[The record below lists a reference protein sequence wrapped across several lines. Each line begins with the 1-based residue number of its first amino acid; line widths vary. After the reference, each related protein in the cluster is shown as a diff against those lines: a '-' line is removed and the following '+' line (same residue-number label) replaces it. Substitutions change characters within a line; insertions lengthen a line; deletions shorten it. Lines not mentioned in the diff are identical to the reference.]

1 MGVTNMLKLLIV
13 DDDDG
18 MRGLMKKRL
27 STTYEI
33 IETGHPTQAVELALA
48 HRPDAILMDLTMPTL
63 SGFELCRGLHD
74 LSYTSRIPIFVVS
87 GESDTRCRE
96 HCVQLGAVD
105 YFLKPVDFTRL
116 EKRLLEE
123 FERQR
128 PERRRSVRVQMKV
141 VLQLHGVDIHRE
153 EFQELTSTDNVSVDG
168 FLCQCSA
175 ALSQNSMVEVFLA
188 TGTEY
193 RCVGMA
199 RVARRQD
206 PDTPWQRYGF
216 EFSTKT
222 GDWVLQ
228 PV

>member
-1 MGVTNMLKLLIV
+1 MLKLLIV

-27 STTYEI
+27 SATYEI
-33 IETGHPTQAVELALA
+33 IETGHPTQAVELALS
-48 HRPDAILMDLTMPTL
+48 HKPDAILMDLTMPTL

-96 HCVQLGAVD
+96 HCARLGAVD

-116 EKRLLEE
+116 QSRLLEE
-123 FERQR
+123 VQRQR
-128 PERRRSVRVQMKV
+128 PERRRSARVQMKV
-141 VLQLHGVDIHRE
+141 ALQLHGVDIHRK
-153 EFQELTSTDNVSVDG
+153 EFQELTNTDNVSLDG

-175 ALSQNSMVEVFLA
+175 ALSQNSTVEVFLA

-193 RCVGMA
+193 RYVGTV

-216 EFSTKT
+216 EFKTKT
-222 GDWVLQ
+222 AHWVLQ